1 MSTRPPKYGS
11 MPRPR
16 RSRCSRHSGARRRRE
31 PGISVGK
38 KISRFRVWSFGPS
51 RNDEINRKRNSR
63 IPKRPYSPWG
73 IRLQSDSRGSDC
85 MHGVTGKP
93 PGAAK
98 DKAGET
104 PSRFMLLM
112 LVAMTGVAP
121 ISHYMLVPALP
132 VLATTFGRDISIA
145 QMTVSLYM
153 VGIACSQIIMGP
165 LSDRFGRRPVLLAGL
180 GLMVAASAACIFAE
194 TLPQLIAARFLQ
206 ALGGATGMVVSRAII
221 RDLYSRERIGAMI
234 SLVIAVMMIAQMLS
248 PLTGG
253 LLETAFGWRAI
264 FYLITA
270 AALTITVGI
279 ALALPETRRA
289 RAEGGGFRG
298 DVGSL
303 IRSRAFIGYMLCQV
317 LASQIIFTFAGGG
330 PYIVV
335 TQMGRS
341 SAEYGAWFACTGFA
355 YLIGNLFCV
364 RFAPRHSLEN
374 LIWFGLALQF
384 VGSLLNLIWG
394 IAGLNL
400 APSWLFGTQM
410 LVMFANAFVMS
421 NSAAGAISVRPDA
434 AGTASGAMGVLQM
447 GIGSLFSQFG
457 AYLGGHFATPVALNI
472 AIVMLSIACASTM
485 IFLIPRPD
493 VGVSEALVE
502 KAEGEESGV
511 LEGVAPYRHFNN
523 DVVARESGRS
533 STPGSRGVKP

>member
-1 MSTRPPKYGS
+1 M
-11 MPRPR
+11 
-16 RSRCSRHSGARRRRE
+16 
-31 PGISVGK
+31 
-38 KISRFRVWSFGPS
+38 
-51 RNDEINRKRNSR
+51 
-63 IPKRPYSPWG
+63 
-73 IRLQSDSRGSDC
+73 
-85 MHGVTGKP
+85 GKP
-93 PGAAK
+93 PEAAINT
-98 DKAGET
+98 ASLAT
-104 PSRFMLLM
+104 SRTMLLL

-121 ISHYMLVPALP
+121 ISLYMLVPALP
-132 VLATTFGRDISIA
+132 ELATTFGRDISIA

-153 VGIACSQIIMGP
+153 VGIACSQIVMGP

-180 GLMVAASAACIFAE
+180 SLMVAASAACIFAE

-264 FYLITA
+264 FYVITA
-270 AALTITVGI
+270 ASLIVAVAIALT
-279 ALALPETRRA
+279 LPETRRDRTEA
-289 RAEGGGFRG
+289 GGFRG

-303 IRSRAFIGYMLCQV
+303 FASRAFVGYLLCQV
-317 LASQIIFTFAGGG
+317 LASQIIFTFAGAG
-330 PYIVV
+330 PYVVV

-341 SAEYGAWFACTGFA
+341 SAEYGAWFATTGLA

-364 RFAPRHSLEN
+364 RFAPRHSLEK

-384 VGSLLNLIWG
+384 AGSLLNLVWG
-394 IAGLNL
+394 IAGFNQ

-410 LVMFANAFVMS
+410 IVMLANAFVMS

-434 AGTASGAMGVLQM
+434 AGTASGAMGFLQM

-457 AYLGGHFATPVALNI
+457 AYLGGHFATPLALNI
-472 AIVMLSIACASTM
+472 AIVILSAACASTM
-485 IFLIPRPD
+485 IFLVPRRD
-493 VGVSEALVE
+493 VVVSEELIE
-502 KAEGEESGV
+502 QAEEEESGM
-511 LEGVAPYRHFNN
+511 L
-523 DVVARESGRS
+523 
-533 STPGSRGVKP
+533 